1 LEGRT
6 EIGMNVRVQRDPE
19 RGLRVHR
26 FFGRITFHDLL
37 ATMAEGGVAEPDR
50 SGRNALWDFTQAFP
64 AVSPEELER
73 LADLAGQLPGGAA
86 CPQAAIVAA
95 DDLAF
100 GLARVYSGRVNSKS
114 AGEVRIFRTRE
125 EALQWV
131 ASPPSDRSANDD

>member
-1 LEGRT
+1 
-6 EIGMNVRVQRDPE
+6 MNVRVQRDPD

-26 FFGRITFHDLL
+26 FFGRITFQDLL
-37 ATMAEGGVAEPDR
+37 ATMAEAGAVETDGPD
-50 SGRNALWDFTQAFP
+50 SNALWDFTQAFP

-73 LADLAGQLPGGAA
+73 LADLAGQQPAGAP
-86 CPQAAIVAA
+86 CPRAAIVAA

-100 GLARVYSGRVNSKS
+100 GLARVYSARVNSKS

-131 ASPPSDRSANDD
+131 ASPPSVRSADDD